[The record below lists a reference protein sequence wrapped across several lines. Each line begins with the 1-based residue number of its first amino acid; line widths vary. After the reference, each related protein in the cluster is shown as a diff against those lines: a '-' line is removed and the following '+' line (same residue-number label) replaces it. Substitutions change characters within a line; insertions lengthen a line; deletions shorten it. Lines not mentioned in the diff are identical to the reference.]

1 MISGLAKFPRLLKA
15 ACLAL
20 TLVACAGTGSAE
32 FGVDDQSLRIG
43 QTLPL
48 TGTQAELARPFLSGI
63 RLQFDAINATGGI
76 HGRRIALVTLDDAGD
91 PRLALANTRQ
101 LLYQHQV
108 FALFGHWGRQVAAA
122 HEAIVLAER
131 VPMLLGGRAA
141 STTPGTYQRYLF
153 QLDARPRVTPSS
165 GLYGEYLAAL
175 RARNPADQPDP
186 QEFEGYLEAQ
196 VLTTALER
204 CGRDLQREKL
214 VAALEGLE
222 LSGASGER
230 FGFAPSHRRMPGG
243 GGATL
248 LAEGVS
254 PPN

>member
-32 FGVDDQSLRIG
+32 FGVDDHSLRIG
-43 QTLPL
+43 QSLPL
-48 TGTQAELARPFLSGI
+48 TGAQAHLARPFLAGVG
-63 RLQFDAINATGGI
+63 LHFDAINALGGI

-131 VPMLLGGRAA
+131 VPLLLGGRAA
-141 STTPGTYQRYLF
+141 STTPGTYQRYVF
-153 QLDARPRVTPSS
+153 QLDARPWATPSS
-165 GLYGEYLAAL
+165 RMYGEYVAAL
-175 RARNPADQPDP
+175 RTRNPADQPDP
-186 QEFEGYLEAQ
+186 REFEGYLEAQ
-196 VLTTALER
+196 VLTAALAR
-204 CGRDLQREKL
+204 CGRDLNREKL
-214 VAALEGLE
+214 VAALESLE

-230 FGFAPSHRRMPGG
+230 VGFLPSHRMPPGG
-243 GGATL
+243 GVATL
-248 LAEGVS
+248 LAEGFS
-254 PPN
+254 PAD